1 MAPDHDTGAQPA
13 RDMASS
19 ERLQMAN
26 QPIPMHRHDWLLLF
40 LLSVLWG
47 GSFFFNG
54 VALRE
59 LPPLTVAFARVALG
73 ALCLLIVLRPL
84 GGSLPKHAVD
94 WLPFAIMG
102 LVNNVIP
109 FSLFLTAQTTI
120 SSGLA
125 SVLNATTPLFAVLV
139 MAASGEE
146 RLTGRRLAGVLIGL
160 GGVALLR
167 APGLSDADQ
176 LLGVVLCLGAALS
189 YGFAGY
195 WGRRALAG
203 VPPLTSATAQLICS
217 TPVMAIVAGV
227 TERPWTLPMPGAV
240 TWLAIIG
247 LATLSTAL
255 AYILFFRILNRSGA
269 VNVVLVTL
277 LIPVTAILLG
287 VWILNEPLSVNE
299 VVGALVIAA
308 SLIVIDGRVVGWAK
322 ERLARA

>member
-1 MAPDHDTGAQPA
+1 
-13 RDMASS
+13 
-19 ERLQMAN
+19 
-26 QPIPMHRHDWLLLF
+26 MHRHDWLLLIV
-40 LLSVLWG
+40 LSVLWG

-59 LPPLTVAFARVALG
+59 LPPLTVALARVALG
-73 ALCLLIVLRPL
+73 AVCLLILLKPL
-84 GGSLPKHAVD
+84 GGALPRRGVD

-109 FSLFLTAQTTI
+109 FSLFLTAQTMI

-125 SVLNATTPLFAVLV
+125 SVINATTPLFAVLV

-146 RLTGRRLAGVLIGL
+146 RLTGRRIAGVLIGI

-167 APGLSDADQ
+167 RPGLAAGGQ
-176 LLGVVLCLGAALS
+176 ALGILLCLGAALS

-195 WGRRALAG
+195 WGRRALGG

-217 TPVMAIVAGV
+217 TPVMAIIAASV
-227 TERPWTLPMPGAV
+227 ERPWMLPMPGVA
-240 TWLAIIG
+240 TWLAVAG

-299 VVGALVIAA
+299 VVGALIIAA
-308 SLIVIDGRVVGWAK
+308 SLLVIDGRV
-322 ERLARA
+322 LAWVKSRMAGV

>member
-1 MAPDHDTGAQPA
+1 
-13 RDMASS
+13 
-19 ERLQMAN
+19 MAN

-59 LPPLTVAFARVALG
+59 LPPLTVALARVALG

-84 GGSLPKHAVD
+84 GGSLPKRAAD

-146 RLTGRRLAGVLIGL
+146 RLTGRRVAGVLIGIA
-160 GGVALLR
+160 GVALLR
-167 APGLSDADQ
+167 GPGLSAENQ
-176 LLGVVLCLGAALS
+176 TLGIVLCLGAALS

-217 TPVMAIVAGV
+217 TPVMAIIAASV
-227 TERPWTLPMPGAV
+227 ERPWTLPMPGVA
-240 TWLAIIG
+240 TWLAVAG
-247 LATLSTAL
+247 LATVSTAL

-287 VWILNEPLSVNE
+287 VWILNEPLSANE

-308 SLIVIDGRVVGWAK
+308 SLIVIDGRALGWVKSAFSQT
-322 ERLARA
+322 

>member
-1 MAPDHDTGAQPA
+1 MAP
-13 RDMASS
+13 S

-40 LLSVLWG
+40 VLSVLWG

-59 LPPLTVAFARVALG
+59 LPPLTVALARVALG

-84 GGSLPKHAVD
+84 GGSLPRRAAD
-94 WLPFAIMG
+94 WLPFAVMG

-146 RLTGRRLAGVLIGL
+146 RLTGRRLAGVLIGI

-167 APGLSDADQ
+167 GPGLSAENQ
-176 LLGVVLCLGAALS
+176 TLGIVLCLGAALS

-217 TPVMAIVAGV
+217 TPVMAIIAASV
-227 TERPWTLPMPGAV
+227 ERPWMLPMPGAA
-240 TWLAIIG
+240 TWLAVAG

-308 SLIVIDGRVVGWAK
+308 SLIVIDGRALSWVKSRMAGV
-322 ERLARA
+322 

>member
-1 MAPDHDTGAQPA
+1 
-13 RDMASS
+13 
-19 ERLQMAN
+19 MAN

-59 LPPLTVAFARVALG
+59 LPPLTIALARVALG
-73 ALCLLIVLRPL
+73 ALCLLIVLKPL
-84 GGSLPKHAVD
+84 GGALPRRGVD

-109 FSLFLTAQTTI
+109 FSLFLTAQTMI

-125 SVLNATTPLFAVLV
+125 SVINATTPLFAVLV

-146 RLTGRRLAGVLIGL
+146 RLTGRRIAGVLIGI

-167 APGLSDADQ
+167 GPGLTAENQ
-176 LLGVVLCLGAALS
+176 TLGILLCLGAALS

-195 WGRRALAG
+195 WGRRALGG

-217 TPVMAIVAGV
+217 TPVMAIIAASV
-227 TERPWTLPMPGAV
+227 ERPWMLPMPGVA
-240 TWLAIIG
+240 TWLALAG

-299 VVGALVIAA
+299 VAGALIIAA
-308 SLIVIDGRVVGWAK
+308 SLIVIDGRA
-322 ERLARA
+322 LAWVKSRMAGV

>member
-1 MAPDHDTGAQPA
+1 
-13 RDMASS
+13 
-19 ERLQMAN
+19 MAN

-59 LPPLTVAFARVALG
+59 LPPLTVALARVALG

-84 GGSLPKHAVD
+84 GGSLPKRAAD

-146 RLTGRRLAGVLIGL
+146 RLTGRRVAGVLIGIA
-160 GGVALLR
+160 GVALLR
-167 APGLSDADQ
+167 GPGLSAENQ
-176 LLGVVLCLGAALS
+176 TLGIVLCLGAALS

-217 TPVMAIVAGV
+217 TPVMAIIAASV
-227 TERPWTLPMPGAV
+227 ERPWTLPMPGMT

-308 SLIVIDGRVVGWAK
+308 SLIVIDGRLLGWMK
-322 ERLARA
+322 SVFSQT

>member
-1 MAPDHDTGAQPA
+1 MAQ
-13 RDMASS
+13 
-19 ERLQMAN
+19 E
-26 QPIPMHRHDWLLLF
+26 PIPMHRNDWLLLF

-54 VALRE
+54 VALQE
-59 LPPLTVAFARVALG
+59 LPPLTIALARVAFG
-73 ALCLLIVLRPL
+73 ALCLLILLKPL
-84 GGSLPKHAVD
+84 GGSLPKRPID
-94 WLPFAIMG
+94 WAPFAIMG

-120 SSGLA
+120 SSGMA

-146 RLTGRRLAGVLIGL
+146 RLTGRRIAGVLIGI

-167 APGLSDADQ
+167 GPGLNAENQ
-176 LLGVVLCLGAALS
+176 TFGIVLCLGAALS

-195 WGRRALAG
+195 WGRHALPG

-217 TPVMAIVAGV
+217 TPVMAVIAGAV
-227 TERPWTLPMPGAV
+227 ERPWTLPMPGPT
-240 TWLAIIG
+240 TWLAVAG

-287 VWILNEPLSVNE
+287 VWILREPLSANE

-308 SLIVIDGRVVGWAK
+308 SLIVIDGRLLGWVKSAFSQS
-322 ERLARA
+322 

>member
-1 MAPDHDTGAQPA
+1 MAHD
-13 RDMASS
+13 
-19 ERLQMAN
+19 
-26 QPIPMHRHDWLLLF
+26 PIAMHRHDWLLLVA
-40 LLSVLWG
+40 LSVLWG

-59 LPPLTVAFARVALG
+59 LPPLTVAFARVFFG
-73 ALCLLIVLRPL
+73 ALCLLAVIGPL
-84 GGSLPKHAVD
+84 GGSLPKRAAD
-94 WLPFAIMG
+94 WLPFAVMG

-109 FSLFLTAQTTI
+109 FSLFLTAQTMI

-146 RLTGRRLAGVLIGL
+146 RLSGRRIAGVLIGL

-167 APGLSDADQ
+167 APGLSGADQ
-176 LLGVVLCLGAALS
+176 MLGIVLCLGAALS

-195 WGRRALAG
+195 WGRRAMPG

-217 TPVMAIVAGV
+217 TPVLALAAGFA
-227 TERPWTLPMPGAV
+227 EQPWNLPMPGAV
-240 TWLAIIG
+240 TWVALAG

-287 VWILNEPLSVNE
+287 VWILDEPLTVNE

-308 SLIVIDGRVVGWAK
+308 SLIVIDGRALGWVQ
-322 ERLARA
+322 ERYRRV

>member
-1 MAPDHDTGAQPA
+1 
-13 RDMASS
+13 
-19 ERLQMAN
+19 MAN

-59 LPPLTVAFARVALG
+59 LPPLTVALARVALG
-73 ALCLLIVLRPL
+73 ALCLLIVLKPL
-84 GGSLPKHAVD
+84 GGSLPKRAAD

-139 MAASGEE
+139 MAVSGEE
-146 RLTGRRLAGVLIGL
+146 RLTGRRIAGVLIGI

-167 APGLSDADQ
+167 GPGLSAENQ
-176 LLGVVLCLGAALS
+176 TLGIALCLGAALS
-189 YGFAGY
+189 YGFSGY

-203 VPPLTSATAQLICS
+203 VPPLTSATAQLVCS
-217 TPVMAIVAGV
+217 TPVMAIIAASV
-227 TERPWTLPMPGAV
+227 ERPWTLPMPGLA
-240 TWLAIIG
+240 TWAALAG

-308 SLIVIDGRVVGWAK
+308 SLIVIDGRALSWVKNRTAGI
-322 ERLARA
+322 

>member
-1 MAPDHDTGAQPA
+1 
-13 RDMASS
+13 
-19 ERLQMAN
+19 
-26 QPIPMHRHDWLLLF
+26 MHRHDWLLLIV
-40 LLSVLWG
+40 LSVLWG

-59 LPPLTVAFARVALG
+59 LPPLTVALARVALG
-73 ALCLLIVLRPL
+73 AVCLLILLKPL
-84 GGSLPKHAVD
+84 GGALPRRGVD

-109 FSLFLTAQTTI
+109 FSLFLTAQTMI

-125 SVLNATTPLFAVLV
+125 SVINATTPLFAVLV

-146 RLTGRRLAGVLIGL
+146 RLTGRRIAGVLIGI

-167 APGLSDADQ
+167 GPGLAAGGQ
-176 LLGVVLCLGAALS
+176 ALGILLCLGAALS

-195 WGRRALAG
+195 WGRRALGG

-217 TPVMAIVAGV
+217 TPVMAIIAASV
-227 TERPWTLPMPGAV
+227 ERPWMLPMPGVA
-240 TWLAIIG
+240 TWLAVAG

-299 VVGALVIAA
+299 VVGALIIAA
-308 SLIVIDGRVVGWAK
+308 SLLVIDGRV
-322 ERLARA
+322 LAWVKSRMAGV

>member
-1 MAPDHDTGAQPA
+1 
-13 RDMASS
+13 
-19 ERLQMAN
+19 MAN

-59 LPPLTVAFARVALG
+59 LPPLTVALARVALG

-84 GGSLPKHAVD
+84 GGSLPKRAAD

-146 RLTGRRLAGVLIGL
+146 RLTGRRVAGVLIGIA
-160 GGVALLR
+160 GVALLR
-167 APGLSDADQ
+167 GPGLSAENQ
-176 LLGVVLCLGAALS
+176 TLGIVLCLGAALS

-217 TPVMAIVAGV
+217 TPVMAIIAASV
-227 TERPWTLPMPGAV
+227 ERPWTLPMPGVA
-240 TWLAIIG
+240 TWLAVAG
-247 LATLSTAL
+247 LATVSTAL

-287 VWILNEPLSVNE
+287 VWILNEPLSANE

-308 SLIVIDGRVVGWAK
+308 SLIVIDGRLLGWVKSAFSQT
-322 ERLARA
+322 

>member
-1 MAPDHDTGAQPA
+1 
-13 RDMASS
+13 
-19 ERLQMAN
+19 MAN
-26 QPIPMHRHDWLLLF
+26 QPIQMHRHDWLLLF
-40 LLSVLWG
+40 ILSVLWG

-59 LPPLTVAFARVALG
+59 LPPLTVALARVALG
-73 ALCLLIVLRPL
+73 ALCLLIVLKPL
-84 GGSLPKHAVD
+84 GGSLPRRAAD
-94 WLPFAIMG
+94 WLPFAVMG

-139 MAASGEE
+139 MAVSGEE
-146 RLTGRRLAGVLIGL
+146 RLTGRRIAGVLIGI

-167 APGLSDADQ
+167 GPSLSADNQ
-176 LLGVVLCLGAALS
+176 TLGIVLCLGAALS
-189 YGFAGY
+189 YGFSGY
-195 WGRRALAG
+195 WGRRALKG

-217 TPVMAIVAGV
+217 TPIMAIIAASA
-227 TERPWTLPMPGAV
+227 EQPWTLPMPGAS
-240 TWLAIIG
+240 TWLAIAG

-287 VWILNEPLSVNE
+287 VWILNEPLAVNE

-308 SLIVIDGRVVGWAK
+308 SLIVIDGRVLGWAR
-322 ERLARA
+322 ERLARG

>member
-1 MAPDHDTGAQPA
+1 
-13 RDMASS
+13 
-19 ERLQMAN
+19 
-26 QPIPMHRHDWLLLF
+26 MHRHDWLLLF

-59 LPPLTVAFARVALG
+59 LPPLTVALARVALG
-73 ALCLLIVLRPL
+73 ALCLLVVLKPL
-84 GGSLPKHAVD
+84 GGTLPKRAAD
-94 WLPFAIMG
+94 WVPFAIMG

-146 RLTGRRLAGVLIGL
+146 RLTGRRIAGVLIGI

-167 APGLSDADQ
+167 GPGVSTENQ
-176 LLGVVLCLGAALS
+176 MLGIVLCLGAALS

-195 WGRRALAG
+195 WGRHALAG

-217 TPVMAIVAGV
+217 TPVMAIIAASV
-227 TERPWTLPMPGAV
+227 ERPWTLPMPGLA
-240 TWLAIIG
+240 TWAALAG

-287 VWILNEPLSVNE
+287 VWILNEPLSANE
-299 VVGALVIAA
+299 VIGALVIAA
-308 SLIVIDGRVVGWAK
+308 SLIVIDGRAFAWLR
-322 ERLARA
+322 ERMA

>member
-1 MAPDHDTGAQPA
+1 
-13 RDMASS
+13 
-19 ERLQMAN
+19 MAN

-40 LLSVLWG
+40 LLSMLWG

-59 LPPLTVAFARVALG
+59 LPPLTVALARVALG

-84 GGSLPKHAVD
+84 GGSLPKRAAD
-94 WLPFAIMG
+94 WAPFAIMG

-146 RLTGRRLAGVLIGL
+146 RLTGRRIAGVLIGI

-167 APGLSDADQ
+167 GPGLGAGNQ
-176 LLGVVLCLGAALS
+176 TLGIVLCLGAALS

-195 WGRRALAG
+195 WGRRALGG
-203 VPPLTSATAQLICS
+203 VPPLTSATAQLMCS
-217 TPVMAIVAGV
+217 TPVMAVIAGFA
-227 TERPWTLPMPGAV
+227 ERPWTLPMPGAV
-240 TWLAIIG
+240 TWLALG
-247 LATLSTAL
+247 ALASVSTAL
-255 AYILFFRILNRSGA
+255 GYILFFRILNRSGA

-299 VVGALVIAA
+299 VAGALVIAA
-308 SLIVIDGRVVGWAK
+308 SLIVIDGRAFIWL
-322 ERLARA
+322 RSRMARG